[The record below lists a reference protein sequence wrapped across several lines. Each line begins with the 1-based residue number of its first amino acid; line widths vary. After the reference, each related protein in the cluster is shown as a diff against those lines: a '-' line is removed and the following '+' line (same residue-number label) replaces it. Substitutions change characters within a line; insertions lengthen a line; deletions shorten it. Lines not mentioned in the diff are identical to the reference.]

1 MITFRY
7 IFIFSNVSVNF
18 GETESSLVDRDK
30 SLVEGMLVTE
40 KRKWHRCKMKLH
52 GLNISF
58 GPVTTFNPF
67 VVPYVN
73 IRTKSQTRC
82 DSCT

>member
-18 GETESSLVDRDK
+18 GETESTLVDRDLDRDK

-40 KRKWHRCKMKLH
+40 KRKWVRCKMKLH

-58 GPVTTFNPF
+58 GPVTTFKWF
-67 VVPYVN
+67 R
-73 IRTKSQTRC
+73 IH
-82 DSCT
+82 

>member
-1 MITFRY
+1 M
-7 IFIFSNVSVNF
+7 NF

-30 SLVEGMLVTE
+30 SLVESMLVTE

-58 GPVTTFNPF
+58 GPVTKK
-67 VVPYVN
+67 VVQNTLKLNLNVM
-73 IRTKSQTRC
+73 
-82 DSCT
+82 

>member
-30 SLVEGMLVTE
+30 SLVEGMLVME
-40 KRKWHRCKMKLH
+40 KRRWHRCKMKLH

-58 GPVTTFNPF
+58 GPVTTFKWF
-67 VVPYVN
+67 R
-73 IRTKSQTRC
+73 IH
-82 DSCT
+82 